1 MTNSL
6 DYTVLDI
13 EKKMIQADP
22 ADLLT
27 YMSGHGEAM
36 DQHTLQVIKNL
47 ISTCSEMIEPKG
59 VFVVRE
65 VIPSQDMEE
74 ISIPETRFHTGKT
87 IVKMVNGASQIIFF
101 LATIGPG
108 PERLSRSLIASGQYL
123 EGYIA
128 DLIGSKLTEA
138 TAQYVHDFI
147 KESCSRAG
155 LKITNRYSPGY
166 CGWKVD
172 EQQKLFGLF
181 PEGSCG
187 ITLSE
192 SCLMSPIKSI
202 SAMVGAGKKVTY
214 RDYTCEICSMKNCT
228 FRRTRDSH
236 PLLNG

>member
-13 EKKMIQADP
+13 EKEAINADP

-27 YMSGHGEAM
+27 YIPGHGEEM
-36 DQHTLQVIKNL
+36 DRYTLKVMNEL
-47 ISTCSEMIEPKG
+47 IEACREVMAPKG
-59 VFVVRE
+59 GFVVMDA
-65 VIPSQDMEE
+65 VPSQGIED
-74 ISIPETRFHTGKT
+74 ISIPGARFHTGKT
-87 IVKMVNGASQIIFF
+87 IVKLFSGVSKVIFF

-108 PERLSRSLIASGQYL
+108 PERLSKSMISGGQYL

-128 DLIGSKLTEA
+128 DLIGSMLTEA
-138 TAQYVHDFI
+138 TAQYVHDSI
-147 KESCSRAG
+147 KNSCTMAG

-166 CGWKVD
+166 CGWEVD

-181 PEGSCG
+181 PEGCCG

-192 SCLMSPIKSI
+192 SSLMSPIKSI
-202 SAMVGAGKKVTY
+202 SAMVGAGEQVTY

-228 FRRTRDSH
+228 FRKTRASSQS
-236 PLLNG
+236 LNG

>member
-6 DYTVLDI
+6 DYVVLDI
-13 EKKMIQADP
+13 EKKAIDADP

-27 YMSGHGEAM
+27 YMPGHMEAM
-36 DQHTLQVIKNL
+36 DQHTLKVIKNL
-47 ISTCSEMIEPKG
+47 IAECREIMEPKG
-59 VFVVRE
+59 GFVVRE
-65 VIPSQDMEE
+65 AIPSQNKEE
-74 ISIPETRFHTGKT
+74 IFIPGTRFHTGKT
-87 IVKMVNGASQIIFF
+87 IVKMVKGASQIVFF

-108 PERLSRSLIASGQYL
+108 PERLSRSLIAGGQYL

-128 DLIGSKLTEA
+128 DLIGSILAEA

-147 KESCSRAG
+147 KETRSTAG

-192 SCLMSPIKSI
+192 SSLMSPIKSI
-202 SAMVGAGKKVTY
+202 SAMVGAGQKVNF

-236 PLLNG
+236 PSL